1 MRKKQLSITPY
12 SEQYLKDRVFDRQ
25 RVIDSWIG
33 RYNEILGQGY
43 GGMRLAAD
51 LSWLKRKDWK
61 DFTEYEKQ
69 ANDTFRSLRTLALCA
84 YWLKRF
90 SVSELIDIMRNH
102 CLLLI
107 RQYGR
112 WISLDRSSIT
122 TPTRQLTPLQ
132 RAFLRAGFEGLNDQ
146 EIIELLLS
154 LVLSTEQSRE
164 LAEVCIS
171 RFKSLRELLAASVER
186 LTQAGIPP
194 NAVLCVRM
202 LHELPAEILRQNIVE
217 KPLYT
222 SSKAVFDYLYYSM
235 RDLKNEVFKVVFLNS
250 QTQIID
256 MVELYR
262 GMTDHISIRPRD
274 VVENAIKQSAAGLI
288 FAHNHPSGDP
298 SPSQADEQL
307 TRDLV
312 FVGMTLQMSVLD
324 HIIIGHNRYFSFA
337 DAGLIK
343 AYETDYLNL
352 RLKGVAKA
360 KRRYKNSGEKAA

>member
-1 MRKKQLSITPY
+1 MKLVGEPMTFSDDTLPVAARKTGIEAMNYASWGTHFCLLYETREDLIDVFVPYLRAGLENGEGCLWITSELLGQDEAAAAIEEQVPDFRQYVRKKQLSITPY

-146 EIIELLLS
+146 GI
-154 LVLSTEQSRE
+154 
-164 LAEVCIS
+164 
-171 RFKSLRELLAASVER
+171 
-186 LTQAGIPP
+186 LTL
-194 NAVLCVRM
+194 N
-202 LHELPAEILRQNIVE
+202 
-217 KPLYT
+217 
-222 SSKAVFDYLYYSM
+222 YY
-235 RDLKNEVFKVVFLNS
+235 
-250 QTQIID
+250 
-256 MVELYR
+256 
-262 GMTDHISIRPRD
+262 
-274 VVENAIKQSAAGLI
+274 
-288 FAHNHPSGDP
+288 
-298 SPSQADEQL
+298 
-307 TRDLV
+307 
-312 FVGMTLQMSVLD
+312 
-324 HIIIGHNRYFSFA
+324 
-337 DAGLIK
+337 
-343 AYETDYLNL
+343 
-352 RLKGVAKA
+352 
-360 KRRYKNSGEKAA
+360 